1 MLAVDEGVL
10 TLSVAVRVS
19 PEPAGLELLK
29 RYRTA
34 LNYALNRILSLNLK
48 TVKDV
53 HKTLYRELVERFGL
67 PSRVAVDCYRD
78 ALANANAWRSN
89 PKKGGRPRVKRLSM
103 LLHQG
108 SGYRIKDGYVE
119 IIGGIK
125 LKIIGWDRRYD
136 NYESR
141 EARLTYKDEE
151 EMVLWISKRIPKPES
166 YTPRDVIGVDV
177 NEEKI
182 VYGDESINEEK
193 STGISRAEKFKVLA
207 ELLKKKYSS
216 PRYPAWRRRG
226 ILNRVKAFHE
236 KAKNILVDNARKVAH
251 EIVTTAKKLGYAVAR
266 EDLTGL
272 KESLRKLPKNHRT
285 RLLLMGYSRI
295 GKWLDWQSL
304 KHGVPRV
311 VVDARNTSN
320 ECPKCDHIGLEEV
333 GYRRLKCPRCGFEG
347 DRDEV
352 GKLNVRKRALR
363 ILGITGG
370 ALTPPTA
377 PQMTDVTPNRW
388 GEPVNRSLKGGEP
401 SPFQGRGG
409 GQRINSTVLG
419 CMSVFFN
426 TRP

>member
-1 MLAVDEGVL
+1 MPAVDEGVL

-29 RYRTA
+29 TYRTA

-48 TVKDV
+48 TIKDV
-53 HKTLYRELVERFGL
+53 HRTLYRELVEWFGL

-78 ALANANAWRSN
+78 ALANAKAWRSN
-89 PKKGGRPRVKRLSM
+89 PSRGRRPRVEKLSM

-108 SGYRIKDGYVE
+108 SGYRVKDGYVE
-119 IIGGIK
+119 IIGGVK
-125 LKIIGWDRRYD
+125 LRVIGWDRRYD
-136 NYESR
+136 SYPSG
-141 EARLTYKDEE
+141 EARLTYKGGK
-151 EMVLWISKRIPKPES
+151 MVLWVSKRIPKPES

-182 VYGDESINEEK
+182 VYGDEVINVEK
-193 STGISRAEKFKVLA
+193 STGIGRAERFKVLA
-207 ELLKKKYSS
+207 ELLQKKYSS
-216 PRYPAWRRRG
+216 PRYPAWKRRRG
-226 ILNRVKAFHE
+226 ILNRIRAFHE
-236 KAKNILVDNARKVAH
+236 KARNILVDNARKVAH
-251 EIVTTAKKLGYAVAR
+251 EIVMTAKRLGYAVAR

-295 GKWLDWQSL
+295 ERWIDWQAL

-311 VVDARNTSN
+311 VVNAKNTSN
-320 ECPKCDHIGLEEV
+320 ECPKCDHVGLEEA

-347 DRDEV
+347 GRDEV

-370 ALTPPTA
+370 ALTPQQLP
-377 PQMTDVTPNRW
+377 P
-388 GEPVNRSLKGGEP
+388 K
-401 SPFQGRGG
+401 
-409 GQRINSTVLG
+409 
-419 CMSVFFN
+419 
-426 TRP
+426 